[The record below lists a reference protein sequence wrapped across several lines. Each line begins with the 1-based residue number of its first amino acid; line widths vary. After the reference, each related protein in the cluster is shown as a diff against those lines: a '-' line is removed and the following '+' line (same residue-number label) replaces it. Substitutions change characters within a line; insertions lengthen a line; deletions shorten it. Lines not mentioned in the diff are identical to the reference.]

1 MIEGCKHLKYE
12 DRLTKTG
19 LTTLEERRT
28 RGDLIEVFKMVKG
41 LNKSDYRKF
50 FAIVKNS
57 KTRRHKF
64 KFVKNR
70 TRLDIRKHFFS
81 QRVVE
86 EWNKLPNSVV
96 ESQSLNC
103 FKNSYDKHM
112 SSSKNSTIS

>member
-50 FAIVKNS
+50 FELA
-57 KTRRHKF
+57 KTAKQGDASLSLL
-64 KFVKNR
+64 KIGP
-70 TRLDIRKHFFS
+70 IR
-81 QRVVE
+81 
-86 EWNKLPNSVV
+86 
-96 ESQSLNC
+96 
-103 FKNSYDKHM
+103 Y
-112 SSSKNSTIS
+112 